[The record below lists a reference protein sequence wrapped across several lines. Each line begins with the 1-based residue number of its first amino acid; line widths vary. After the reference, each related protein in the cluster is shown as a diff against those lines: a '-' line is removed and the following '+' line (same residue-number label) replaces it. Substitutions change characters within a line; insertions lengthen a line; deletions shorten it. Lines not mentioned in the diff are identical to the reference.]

1 VETSSAWAYSET
13 EEKVDAFLQSQI
25 SLYWAWRMWWVFDG
39 EEASAA
45 KAGPSGPSSS
55 SGLFAPITLCPVLV
69 QHKKDHGGPGATIG
83 NLSDPS
89 SCLDS
94 LNWYAFVIEVGVP
107 LMAPPRRDWNGAGR
121 EVGRVG
127 RVGRWGAGKAGGG
140 QGGGLQAGFRVRV
153 GTVGRTWQGG
163 GRQTGRVGANIGY
176 HSE

>member
-107 LMAPPRRDWNGAGR
+107 LMAPPAAIGTVQAGKSGGLGGSGGGGRAKRGAGR
-121 EVGRVG
+121 
-127 RVGRWGAGKAGGG
+127 AGGCRPG
-140 QGGGLQAGFRVRV
+140 SGCG
-153 GTVGRTWQGG
+153 
-163 GRQTGRVGANIGY
+163 
-176 HSE
+176 